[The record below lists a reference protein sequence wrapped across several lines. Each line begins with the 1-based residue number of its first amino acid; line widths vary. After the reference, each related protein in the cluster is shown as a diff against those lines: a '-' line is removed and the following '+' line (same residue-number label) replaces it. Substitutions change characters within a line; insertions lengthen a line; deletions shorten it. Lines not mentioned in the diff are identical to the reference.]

1 VSKRS
6 SRVDPT
12 TVRIVVETTPEPNLR
27 NPYTQMTQEQ
37 RDDAMRDLIR
47 RIKLRQVGDEANS
60 EKT

>member
-1 VSKRS
+1 MSKR

-12 TVRIVVETTPEPNLR
+12 TVRIVLETAPEPNPR
-27 NPYTQMTQEQ
+27 NPYAQMTPEQ

-47 RIKLRQVGDEANS
+47 RIKLRQVGDATSS